1 MVFQA
6 MDHGQDARATPCMT
20 RLLERRPPVTLT
32 AMAESVSPR
41 VLLDGAGIQATM
53 DRLAHE
59 IRASLPA
66 DAPVAVIGIRRRGE
80 VLARRLVHELSR
92 QGVESVEAGS
102 LDITLYRDDLA
113 ELGPQAILRQ
123 TEIDFD
129 INGRYIILVDDV
141 LYTGRSVRAAL
152 DAIVDLGRP
161 KAIRLAVLVDRP
173 GRELPIQADFVGLKV
188 QEPDVPVAVL
198 LTESD
203 DREEVRVG

>member
-1 MVFQA
+1 
-6 MDHGQDARATPCMT
+6 MT
-20 RLLERRPPVTLT
+20 E
-32 AMAESVSPR
+32 AGSSR
-41 VLLDGAGIQATM
+41 VLLDGAGIHAALT
-53 DRLAHE
+53 RLTSD
-59 IRASLPA
+59 IRASLPEGA
-66 DAPVAVIGIRRRGE
+66 AVGIIGIRRRGE
-80 VLARRLVHELSR
+80 VLAQRIVHELCR
-92 QGVESVEAGS
+92 EGLENVEAGS

-152 DAIVDLGRP
+152 DALIDLGRP

-173 GRELPIQADFVGLKV
+173 GRELPVQADFVGIKV
-188 QEPDVPVAVL
+188 EEPNVPVTVL

-203 DREEVRVG
+203 GREEVRVG